1 MELLVEAV
9 PQAEGSWEL
18 VASCRADGI
27 GEATLKDL
35 LETLTEALVRYA
47 DDSVTEE

>member
-9 PQAEGSWEL
+9 PQGDGSWEL

-27 GEATLKDL
+27 GEATLKVL
-35 LETLTEALVRYA
+35 VESVTEALARYSDA
-47 DDSVTEE
+47 